1 VHPVHALEPD
11 EGENVPE
18 VHNVH
23 MLAPEKEYEPAEHD
37 LQVEDVEVPVDAEY
51 VPAVHL
57 VQLLDE

>member
-1 VHPVHALEPD
+1 MHPVHALEPD

-23 MLAPEKEYEPAEHD
+23 MLAPEIAYEPAEHD